1 MFTHM
6 KMSDRPLL
14 TMSCCMGRYTG
25 MNAPLMHSIW
35 RMVTLSIHLSEM
47 SNTMNSGAIIAKPNI
62 AGKMR
67 NAVKR
72 VILRRMCSCRSSSVC
87 VEANTGCAT
96 CASMPETNPDA
107 MLFHFQPCVKLP
119 TVFTG
124 NILPKMTV
132 RMFWLN
138 CDMMLVMRILLL
150 KPNMRLTGER
160 SMSRVGR
167 KGMRKYLPMF
177 CIPV

>member
-1 MFTHM
+1 M
-6 KMSDRPLL
+6 
-14 TMSCCMGRYTG
+14 
-25 MNAPLMHSIW
+25 A
-35 RMVTLSIHLSEM
+35 TLSIHLSEM
-47 SNTMNSGAIIAKPNI
+47 SSTMNSWAMMAKPNM
-62 AGKMR
+62 AGKTR
-67 NAVKR
+67 NAVNR
-72 VILRRMCSCRSSSVC
+72 VILRRMWSWRSPSVC

-96 CASMPETNPDA
+96 CASMPDTSPEA

-124 NILPKMTV
+124 NILPKITV

-138 CDMMLVMRILLL
+138 CDMMLVTRILLL
-150 KPNMRLTGER
+150 KPNMRLTGEK

-177 CIPV
+177 CMPV